1 MISRV
6 WQLAAGRSFLAR
18 GLCLLLATIVAS
30 ATYGQSV
37 SEYQVKAAFLYNF
50 VKFVEW
56 PENNFTSSSTALT
69 LCVLGQ
75 DELSAE
81 LERSVAGKSVLQR
94 QISAVRLDSPAQ
106 ARGCHVLFIGE
117 SQSHAIKRILRE
129 VQGGAGVDGGRY
141 SRISRARRHD
151 QVCDHGRTGR
161 VRDQQC
167 GGTIR
172 TREDQFQ
179 VASSGKAEIAGRP

>member
-1 MISRV
+1 MRLVISRV

-18 GLCLLLATIVAS
+18 GLCLLLATIVAA

-56 PENNFTSSSTALT
+56 PENSFTSSSTALT

-94 QISAVRLDSPAQ
+94 QISAIRLDSPVQ

-129 VQGGAGVDGGRY
+129 VQGVPVLTVGDIPGFLEQGGMIRFVFTDGRVGFEINNAAAQ
-141 SRISRARRHD
+141 SEHVRISSKLLALARP
-151 QVCDHGRTGR
+151 
-161 VRDQQC
+161 
-167 GGTIR
+167 
-172 TREDQFQ
+172 
-179 VASSGKAEIAGRP
+179 K